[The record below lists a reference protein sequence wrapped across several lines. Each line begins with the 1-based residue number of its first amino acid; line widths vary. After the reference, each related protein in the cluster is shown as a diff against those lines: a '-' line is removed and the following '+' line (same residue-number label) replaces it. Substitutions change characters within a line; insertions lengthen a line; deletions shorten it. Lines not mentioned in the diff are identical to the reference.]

1 MVDVLEDTN
10 YCVIYIVSRISV
22 VFHQGS
28 LIGDGVSTVSACS
41 LCGDSH
47 VFCVRVHRHLLVEYV
62 RENHKCSSVTNVRL
76 FFSLSLFLP
85 ISLN

>member
-1 MVDVLEDTN
+1 MSIWHPPLKTAVDVLEDTN
-10 YCVIYIVSRISV
+10 YCVIYIVSHISV

-28 LIGDGVSTVSACS
+28 LISACS

-47 VFCVRVHRHLLVEYV
+47 VFCVWVHRHLLVECV

-76 FFSLSLFLP
+76 YFSLFFPS
-85 ISLN
+85 N